1 MKNTN
6 MRKGFTMIE
15 LIFVIV
21 IIGILAAVAIPKL
34 AANKDDA
41 TASTCMHEVGQ
52 LMSELSQSYAAA
64 ASYEEWKTLTLDDN
78 ITNINVGVTT
88 EGNGI
93 NNAAGT
99 IAHDATIAY
108 HCDGLKIIDI
118 EPSLDAGTGNYKID
132 ITIVD
137 TPAGPA
143 ALKAANDLEK
153 QHGGLTKT
161 FKM

>member
-1 MKNTN
+1 MNN
-6 MRKGFTMIE
+6 MRRGFTMIE

-41 TASTCMHEVGQ
+41 TATTCVHEVGQ
-52 LMSELSQSYAAA
+52 LMSEISQQYAAA
-64 ASYEEWKTLTLDDN
+64 PSYASWKTYKLEDN
-78 ITNINVGVTT
+78 VTNINTGITT
-88 EGNGI
+88 EGSGI
-93 NNAAGT
+93 NNGAT
-99 IAHDATIAY
+99 TVVNDATIAY

-118 EPSLDAGTGNYKID
+118 APSLNTTTGNYEIA

-143 ALKAANDLEK
+143 ALKAANTLEK
-153 QHGGLTKT
+153 QHNGLTKT
-161 FKM
+161 FKI